1 MDVTE
6 VQASA
11 DRGTV
16 RALERDYADLR
27 RKYDSL
33 RSRMKFTDAKI
44 SGQRSAIRSK
54 EAEIARLRKALTSIL
69 EADAGSGDATS
80 WCEGMKWI
88 AGAALNERPC
98 PQ

>member
-1 MDVTE
+1 MTV

-54 EAEIARLRKALTSIL
+54 EAEIARLRKALVSIRD
-69 EADAGSGDATS
+69 ADVGSGDAES

-88 AGAALNERPC
+88 AGTALNERP
-98 PQ
+98 

>member
-11 DRGTV
+11 DRGTARV
-16 RALERDYADLR
+16 LERDYADLR

-44 SGQRSAIRSK
+44 SGQRSAIQSK
-54 EAEIARLRKALTSIL
+54 EKEIARLRKALVSIRD
-69 EADAGSGDATS
+69 ADVGSGDVES

-88 AGAALNERPC
+88 AGTALNERS
-98 PQ
+98 